1 MENSFLYSKSISF
14 LTGWTRPDPLHE
26 PAPLALSLSLSLC
39 ATARWTPAPSR
50 SHVSTARFSSL
61 SLSLSHSLAT
71 TWGPA
76 DSPSRLFPN
85 LFPCAS
91 SIPAASADSSP
102 RHAKDLR
109 SGRLRPPHPSPLP
122 GPPFEG
128 TRRSPLCHRRSL
140 LLCRCRR
147 CVTDVV
153 AMPEA
158 HRATMSSLQHAVSY
172 HMPHSPPSCRIA
184 ACIATT
190 WRGPSPRG
198 SHYQASHH
206 LLLGQPQED
215 NVASSTSGPRSHYA
229 TSSFCFGV

>member
-1 MENSFLYSKSISF
+1 VDPGAFTVPCVS
-14 LTGWTRPDPLHE
+14 RPFFP
-26 PAPLALSLSLSLC
+26 LSLSLSL
-39 ATARWTPAPSR
+39 T
-50 SHVSTARFSSL
+50 
-61 SLSLSHSLAT
+61 HSLAA

-91 SIPAASADSSP
+91 SIPAANADSSP
-102 RHAKDLR
+102 HHAKDLR

-122 GPPFEG
+122 WPPFEG
-128 TRRSPLCHRRSL
+128 MRRSPLCHRRSL

-147 CVTDVV
+147 CVTDAA
-153 AMPEA
+153 AMPGA
-158 HRATMSSLQHAVSY
+158 HRATMSSLQHAVSSR
-172 HMPHSPPSCRIA
+172 MPRSPPSCRIA

-190 WRGPSPRG
+190 WRGPSPCG

-215 NVASSTSGPRSHYA
+215 KVASSVSGPHSRCA